1 MADPAKM
8 YGRIDILTRAAEAAT
23 DPNDKECLTRLA
35 ASSEGYGKGDRAY
48 WAHVLESKC
57 KDWHNTSY
65 KGTRRYFSMIESC
78 LEVLKIT
85 YDGEWVHKDIKNGAC
100 KWVVS
105 YRKFEFFRKKC
116 RKLEDENKALKE
128 AIHVLTGDKK

>member
-1 MADPAKM
+1 VADPTKM

-23 DPNDKECLTRLA
+23 DINDKQCLTRLA
-35 ASSEGYGKGDRAY
+35 ASSEGYGKGDPAY
-48 WAHVLESKC
+48 WSAVLESKC

-65 KGTRRYFSMIESC
+65 KGTRRYFSMIEAC
-78 LEVLKIT
+78 LEMLRIT
-85 YDGEWVHKDIKNGAC
+85 HDGEWVHKDIKNGAC

-116 RKLEDENKALKE
+116 RTLEAENAALKA
-128 AIHVLTGDKK
+128 AIHALTEGKK

>member
-23 DPNDKECLTRLA
+23 DPNDKGCLTRLA
-35 ASSEGYGKGDRAY
+35 AGSEGYGNGDKAY

-57 KDWHNTSY
+57 KDWPLSSY
-65 KGTRRYFSMIESC
+65 RGTRRYFSMIESC
-78 LEVLKIT
+78 LEMLKIT

-116 RKLEDENKALKE
+116 RTLEAENVALK
-128 AIHVLTGDKK
+128 AALHTLTESKK